1 MKTWRITASVSATI
15 EVDVEEETKEMA
27 EAWVEEYMYILP
39 MLDEN
44 SLSVDVIESVEVKE

>member
-1 MKTWRITASVSATI
+1 MKTWRITATVTATI

-44 SLSVDVIESVEVKE
+44 FLKVDVTDSVEVEK